1 MNIKITP
8 PQRKKDSSFTVAF
21 PCKHSL
27 LFQPASDVM
36 VPPGAVADSTRYPE
50 LLRIPN
56 SRPTTIQPA
65 LVLTMAACV
74 TVWLKTLALFGVIVS
89 RTNAAVY
96 TAVPQSN
103 AVLKGTTVIIPC
115 SFSGLSSSDVVVW
128 EGPPNFRITATGRT
142 VFKSFSRHR
151 IIGDASR
158 GEFNLEI
165 RRVSLEDGGG
175 YRCTASSADD
185 AGDALLTVIDPMP
198 GPPELTGGEYPVTAG
213 SDLMLRCRSRGGHPV
228 PTLSW
233 YNGTRLQKST
243 NVKLDVDGGQV
254 SANLAISR
262 VEKWD
267 NGVNMTYPPSVLVP
281 EPSVHVI
288 EGASANLTCAV
299 DSNPSA
305 IVSWRRHGDPLP
317 LKGLESGPS
326 FLLSKVS
333 RQDAGVYQCTADN
346 SVAPPGYGTVT
357 LDVLYKPWI
366 DPTMDEKVTVLNAQ
380 DDFTLE
386 CLAEGNPKPTVK
398 WRRKDTSL
406 YWENPLRFHR
416 VRYDVQGLYEC
427 VATSPGFK
435 EVKRQTFI
443 DVVGKPHIR
452 GSPSSTAT
460 VAKGGAIRLVC
471 DVVSD
476 PLPNRIKWVLQNNQ
490 GIEKDLSSVDED
502 VEIIETKADQEM
514 SSSITVKK
522 VGSDR
527 EGTYLCKGTNMFGT
541 AHREIQ
547 VDLTDA
553 ADTPIASRPIPP
565 APKYAR
571 KPRTGTNDSGV
582 EDLME
587 LQELDGTL
595 KPRPPPRVDKEWT
608 SVGLSYPGLVHS
620 SSLPPYSTVER
631 DRPDGEDTR
640 PSSRIIEEDWQA
652 VIWTIIRSFVG
663 GFVEAAVSTGKSPYP
678 YERPST
684 TRFIVSHFTVP
695 DDVSSEDFDANWRDW
710 TGVSLLE
717 KEASPEIGYVYSAL
731 YRRVKPHGPYRY
743 VVRSE
748 FTGLHDKHEAGFGLV
763 GKLRDFFGSEALTS
777 KKIEADAT
785 MCSVV
790 IDMQTY

>member
-1 MNIKITP
+1 
-8 PQRKKDSSFTVAF
+8 
-21 PCKHSL
+21 
-27 LFQPASDVM
+27 
-36 VPPGAVADSTRYPE
+36 
-50 LLRIPN
+50 
-56 SRPTTIQPA
+56 
-65 LVLTMAACV
+65 MAACV

-233 YNGTRLQKST
+233 YNGTRLQ
-243 NVKLDVDGGQV
+243 GGV
-254 SANLAISR
+254 RNIR
-262 VEKWD
+262 V
-267 NGVNMTYPPSVLVP
+267 NYPPSVLVP

-547 VDLTDA
+547 VDLTASQQPMTIIVVSVLAVVVLVAMLTLSFIIAVRKGWICEQKFPDA

-652 VIWTIIRSFVG
+652 VMEPPVPPPKDGARRLLRKDIARLDV
-663 GFVEAAVSTGKSPYP
+663 VD
-678 YERPST
+678 ERQPGSC
-684 TRFIVSHFTVP
+684 
-695 DDVSSEDFDANWRDW
+695 
-710 TGVSLLE
+710 
-717 KEASPEIGYVYSAL
+717 EI
-731 YRRVKPHGPYRY
+731 
-743 VVRSE
+743 
-748 FTGLHDKHEAGFGLV
+748 F
-763 GKLRDFFGSEALTS
+763 
-777 KKIEADAT
+777 
-785 MCSVV
+785 
-790 IDMQTY
+790 